1 MNLRKLASQGRSLAG
16 TGKSVLRKIGEGART
31 VRRVAGQVDKA
42 TGGAAGLAFEA
53 SKSMP
58 GIGTV
63 TSNVERGLNMAEK
76 YSGRGIKA
84 IEQGERLAN
93 VGLKASKGDI
103 GAISQLA
110 GGKTNIA
117 GMAGQA
123 IGNLTG
129 SKKVGGMAGQALRS
143 LFP

>member
-1 MNLRKLASQGRSLAG
+1 MHGMEIA
-16 TGKSVLRKIGEGART
+16 VLRKIGEGART

-84 IEQGERLAN
+84 IRGLRLNDCSFLAQ
-93 VGLKASKGDI
+93 SE
-103 GAISQLA
+103 SQLP
-110 GGKTNIA
+110 
-117 GMAGQA
+117 
-123 IGNLTG
+123 
-129 SKKVGGMAGQALRS
+129 V
-143 LFP
+143 

>member
-31 VRRVAGQVDKA
+31 IRRVAGQVDKA

-63 TSNVERGLNMAEK
+63 TSNVERGLNMAER

-110 GGKTNIA
+110 GGENIA

-123 IGNLTG
+123 IGNFTG